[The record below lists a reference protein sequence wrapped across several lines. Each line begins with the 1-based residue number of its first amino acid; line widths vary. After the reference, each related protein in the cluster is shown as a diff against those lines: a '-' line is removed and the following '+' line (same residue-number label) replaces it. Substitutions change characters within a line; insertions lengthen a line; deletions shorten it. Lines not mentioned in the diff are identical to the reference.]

1 MTDFQ
6 KYGFTET
13 FLYTV
18 MLFTLPIILF
28 VDLNEFKGFVSLA
41 KQELDYSTYNICEVI
56 LYLQFLLDDLLEFI
70 YIILHDVILH

>member
-28 VDLNEFKGFVSLA
+28 VDLNEFKGFVSFA

-56 LYLQFLLDDLLEFI
+56 LYMQFLLDDLLEFI